1 MRIGLYAPAFAGQ
14 GTQWSGGTVV
24 FDHHGRGEV
33 EADSAAFAELERH
46 GWTIHTLDGHLVL
59 KTGSVEV
66 EAVAAPSEPSSE
78 DQVPST
84 EKTTKPLAP
93 VQPKPKK

>member
-24 FDHHGRGEV
+24 FDRHGRGEV
-33 EADSAAFAELERH
+33 EADAGAFTELESH
-46 GWTIHTLDGHLVL
+46 GWAVHTLDGRPVQ
-59 KTGSVEV
+59 KAAPAVV
-66 EAVAAPSEPSSE
+66 EAVATPSEPSSE